1 MERPPLLRIA
11 HRGASGHRPENTL
24 VAFRHAIALGTDM
37 VEVDCQLTRDGAPV
51 ILHDETLDRT
61 TDGRG
66 PLGRRTLAEVR
77 ALDAGSWFSPEFAG
91 ERVPTLEETVE
102 TLRDGGVGLN
112 LELKGDDDPGRLELI
127 ALGVLASYR
136 FLPQTVFS
144 SFSPRRMRALRE
156 RSAEARIAVLLDTG
170 AAWAAGLALAHE
182 LGAEALHPDRSL
194 ATARNVAEAHER
206 GLAVRVWAVNR
217 PKEVA
222 TLLARGV
229 DGIFT
234 DYPER
239 LPSPVTAR
247 LP

>member
-24 VAFRHAIALGTDM
+24 AAFRYAIELGTDM
-37 VEVDCQLTRDGAPV
+37 IEVDCQLTGDGAPV

-66 PLGRRTLAEVR
+66 PLRLRTLAEVR
-77 ALDAGSWFSPEFAG
+77 ALDAGSWFSPQFAG

-102 TLRDGGVGLN
+102 TVRDGGVGLN

-127 ALGVLASYR
+127 SLGILASYR
-136 FLPQTVFS
+136 FLPRTVFS

-156 RSAEARIAVLLDTG
+156 RSAEARIAILLEAG
-170 AAWAAGLALAHE
+170 ASWAGGLALARE
-182 LGAEALHPDRSL
+182 LAAEALHPDRAL
-194 ATARNVAEAHER
+194 ATARHVAEAHEH
-206 GLAVRVWAVNR
+206 GLAVRVWPVNR

-222 TLLARGV
+222 ALLERGV

-234 DYPER
+234 DFPER
-239 LPSPVTAR
+239 LPAPDATS